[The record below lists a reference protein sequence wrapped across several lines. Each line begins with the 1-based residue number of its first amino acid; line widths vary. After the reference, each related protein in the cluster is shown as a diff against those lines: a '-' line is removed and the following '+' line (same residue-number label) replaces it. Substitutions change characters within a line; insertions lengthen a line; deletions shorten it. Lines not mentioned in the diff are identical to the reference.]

1 MQRVYLLVA
10 NAMPPVQTALHVLPT
25 LSYMEDNVFDAMI
38 NRLTVW
44 LANPLL
50 YLLLAWG
57 AGQDIISTL
66 ITTHVWHVRPIAKFA
81 LISTPALLARSH
93 IS

>member
-1 MQRVYLLVA
+1 
-10 NAMPPVQTALHVLPT
+10 MPPVQTALHVLLT
-25 LSYMEDNVFDAMI
+25 LSYMEGNVLGAMI

-44 LANPLL
+44 LANPQP
-50 YLLLAWG
+50 YLLLAWD

-66 ITTHVWHVRPIAKFA
+66 ITIHVWHVLPIAKFA
-81 LISTPALLARSH
+81 LISTPALLAKYP